1 MTDGRPYA
9 DQDNDDDI
17 DHDAAAQ
24 QQAAEQQQQ
33 NDTGHQPADKGD
45 EPRRMKRSE
54 LLRENAQLRALL
66 QRADTLLKAG
76 ARATAQNDSAA
87 APAAIATDGNAEMDT
102 FGDVDA
108 FLAQMDAELPATAAA
123 LEGATEV
130 PQQPAPAAAT
140 PAPAIGQPA
149 LAEQPAAA
157 AAVPAGQPA
166 AAAPAQQAL
175 AMPCKD
181 DILAAMQVINIL
193 DSQGIYHVSAAQ
205 LHLAQRVFK
214 ACLDAATP
222 LTEEQDQLVAKAM
235 QHAHMTEL
243 LSGEHAQ
250 QRVNDKQFHHH
261 IREEVKFLQAN
272 EGRPSVDGAD
282 STTVAKLLA
291 ASGTDPQLL
300 RLISKPECFTGSENS
315 KSVRTWFS
323 SVENWLDTVDCK
335 PQYKVKVAALYLRG
349 KAEQHWLA
357 VKPQIAASG
366 ENPAQWDVFKKW
378 MILGFGAVDPETS
391 ARQKIDTAQQKG
403 SVEQYVRYLQSL
415 FAELTERPM
424 SEADK
429 VHAFIRGLKDSIAE
443 RVALDPLTRKP
454 YTSFMEAAQAA
465 ILIDSACGVR
475 RRKHAEPLNQAM
487 QKKRTH
493 PYGAATNRLKF
504 LKEKYGKAAEVGAN
518 KPAGKGHGN
527 GANGNGSGN
536 GKNGNSQYVPKSV
549 KDARSA
555 AGQCIQCG
563 SSSHKKCDN
572 WRR

>member
-1 MTDGRPYA
+1 
-9 DQDNDDDI
+9 
-17 DHDAAAQ
+17 
-24 QQAAEQQQQ
+24 
-33 NDTGHQPADKGD
+33 
-45 EPRRMKRSE
+45 
-54 LLRENAQLRALL
+54 
-66 QRADTLLKAG
+66 
-76 ARATAQNDSAA
+76 
-87 APAAIATDGNAEMDT
+87 MDT

-108 FLAQMDAELPATAAA
+108 LLAQMDAELPATAAA

-166 AAAPAQQAL
+166 AAAPAQQAP
-175 AMPCKD
+175 AMPCRD

-335 PQYKVKVAALYLRG
+335 PQYKVKVDALYLR
-349 KAEQHWLA
+349 
-357 VKPQIAASG
+357 
-366 ENPAQWDVFKKW
+366 
-378 MILGFGAVDPETS
+378 
-391 ARQKIDTAQQKG
+391 
-403 SVEQYVRYLQSL
+403 
-415 FAELTERPM
+415 
-424 SEADK
+424 
-429 VHAFIRGLKDSIAE
+429 
-443 RVALDPLTRKP
+443 
-454 YTSFMEAAQAA
+454 
-465 ILIDSACGVR
+465 
-475 RRKHAEPLNQAM
+475 EPLNQAM

-493 PYGAATNRLKF
+493 PYGAATNRLNF

>member
-1 MTDGRPYA
+1 
-9 DQDNDDDI
+9 
-17 DHDAAAQ
+17 
-24 QQAAEQQQQ
+24 
-33 NDTGHQPADKGD
+33 
-45 EPRRMKRSE
+45 
-54 LLRENAQLRALL
+54 
-66 QRADTLLKAG
+66 
-76 ARATAQNDSAA
+76 
-87 APAAIATDGNAEMDT
+87 MDT
-102 FGDVDA
+102 FGEVDA

-123 LEGATEV
+123 LEGATVV

-149 LAEQPAAA
+149 LVEQPAAA

-166 AAAPAQQAL
+166 AAAQAQQAP

-272 EGRPSVDGAD
+272 E
-282 STTVAKLLA
+282 
-291 ASGTDPQLL
+291 
-300 RLISKPECFTGSENS
+300 
-315 KSVRTWFS
+315 
-323 SVENWLDTVDCK
+323 
-335 PQYKVKVAALYLRG
+335 
-349 KAEQHWLA
+349 
-357 VKPQIAASG
+357 
-366 ENPAQWDVFKKW
+366 
-378 MILGFGAVDPETS
+378 
-391 ARQKIDTAQQKG
+391 
-403 SVEQYVRYLQSL
+403 
-415 FAELTERPM
+415 
-424 SEADK
+424 
-429 VHAFIRGLKDSIAE
+429 
-443 RVALDPLTRKP
+443 
-454 YTSFMEAAQAA
+454 
-465 ILIDSACGVR
+465 
-475 RRKHAEPLNQAM
+475 EPLNQAM

-527 GANGNGSGN
+527 GANGNSSGN